1 MIVKSNHGK
10 PKNHL
15 FLLLAM
21 KKSSNQLWKVLGT
34 SFGVAVTLGGT
45 IGTGILRKPGPIAEQ
60 LHSPTL
66 IIFLWLIVAIYAL
79 LGVSCVLELSLSIP
93 KAGAWYGY
101 AERAFGRYIGFL
113 VGLSSWLGTVTAL
126 GFGSYTCSEY
136 LAILFPDLQN
146 YELYC
151 AIGLLLILW
160 FFHQMGVIAAG
171 KSQEWFS
178 GIKALALIG
187 FIFICLSQGEGG
199 IWQSSPTAPTGLP
212 LWSGILTA
220 LLSIFYA
227 FDGWHTAA
235 YFTEENKDPLKS
247 MPKSMYIG
255 VIVVAVIYLL
265 INIGILYTLSWTE
278 LSQSKLAAADA
289 MQKIL
294 GAETGRWVTT
304 FLMLSI
310 LGILNTQVMFAPRV
324 IFSMSRDGLFF
335 AGAGKVNAQGS
346 PTVAT
351 HMTVGLACLF
361 LISSQSISDRLSDI
375 ATFFFVA
382 SYLAGFAS
390 LLRLRNTEPNLNR
403 PYRVWAYPYL
413 PIILVVI
420 SSLFLVGTLVQNF
433 SSIPFVIA
441 FMLISFL
448 IYRFGLVKRV

>member
-1 MIVKSNHGK
+1 
-10 PKNHL
+10 
-15 FLLLAM
+15 
-21 KKSSNQLWKVLGT
+21 
-34 SFGVAVTLGGT
+34 
-45 IGTGILRKPGPIAEQ
+45 
-60 LHSPTL
+60 
-66 IIFLWLIVAIYAL
+66 
-79 LGVSCVLELSLSIP
+79 
-93 KAGAWYGY
+93 
-101 AERAFGRYIGFL
+101 
-113 VGLSSWLGTVTAL
+113 
-126 GFGSYTCSEY
+126 
-136 LAILFPDLQN
+136 
-146 YELYC
+146 
-151 AIGLLLILW
+151 
-160 FFHQMGVIAAG
+160 MGVIAAG

-199 IWQSSPTAPTGLP
+199 TWQSSPIAPTGLP

-265 INIGILYTLSWTE
+265 INIGILYTLSWSE

-335 AGAGKVNAQGS
+335 AGSGKVNAQGS

-382 SYLAGFAS
+382 SYLSGFAS
-390 LLRLRNTEPNLNR
+390 LLRLRKTEPDLNR

-420 SSLFLVGTLVQNF
+420 SSLFLVGTLVQNI

>member
-1 MIVKSNHGK
+1 MANNK
-10 PKNHL
+10 
-15 FLLLAM
+15 
-21 KKSSNQLWKVLGT
+21 LWKVLGT

-45 IGTGILRKPGPIAEQ
+45 VGTGILRKPGPIAEL
-60 LHSPTL
+60 LHNPSL
-66 IIFLWLIVAIYAL
+66 IIGLWLLVAIYAL

-101 AERAFGRYIGFL
+101 AERAFGRYIGFI

-136 LAILFPDLQN
+136 LAILFPRLQGF
-146 YELYC
+146 ELYC
-151 AIGLLLILW
+151 AISLLLILW
-160 FFHQMGVIAAG
+160 FFHQLGVIVAG

-187 FIFICLSQGEGG
+187 FIGICFAQGEGG
-199 IWQSSPTAPTGLP
+199 AWQDSPAAPTGLP

-235 YFTEENKDPLKS
+235 YFTEENKEPQKS
-247 MPKSMYIG
+247 MPKSMFIG
-255 VIVVAVIYLL
+255 VIVVAIIYIL
-265 INIGILYTLSWTE
+265 INIGILHTLSWSE

-294 GAETGRWVTT
+294 GEQTGRWVTT

-335 AGAGKVNAQGS
+335 ASAGKVNAQGS

-390 LLRLRNTEPNLNR
+390 LLRLRKTEPDLNR

-413 PIILVVI
+413 PILLVLI
-420 SSLFLVGTLVQNF
+420 SSLFLLGTLIQNVA
-433 SSIPFVIA
+433 SIPFVIA
-441 FMLISFL
+441 FMVISYI
-448 IYRFGLVKRV
+448 IYRFGLTKRI

>member
-1 MIVKSNHGK
+1 MANNK
-10 PKNHL
+10 
-15 FLLLAM
+15 
-21 KKSSNQLWKVLGT
+21 LWKVLGT

-45 IGTGILRKPGPIAEQ
+45 VGTGILRKPGPIAEL
-60 LHSPTL
+60 LHNPSL
-66 IIFLWLIVAIYAL
+66 IISLWLLVAIYAL

-101 AERAFGRYIGFL
+101 AERAFGRYIGFI

-136 LAILFPDLQN
+136 LAILFPRLQGF
-146 YELYC
+146 ELYC
-151 AIGLLLILW
+151 AISLLLILW
-160 FFHQMGVIAAG
+160 FFHQLGVIVAG

-187 FIFICLSQGEGG
+187 FIGICFAQGEGG
-199 IWQSSPTAPTGLP
+199 AWQDSPAAPTGLP

-235 YFTEENKDPLKS
+235 YFTEENKEPQKS
-247 MPKSMYIG
+247 MPKSMFIG
-255 VIVVAVIYLL
+255 VIVVAVIYIL
-265 INIGILYTLSWTE
+265 INIGILHTLSWSE

-294 GAETGRWVTT
+294 GEQTGRWVTT

-335 AGAGKVNAQGS
+335 ASAGKVNAQGS

-390 LLRLRNTEPNLNR
+390 LLRLRKTEPDLNR

-413 PIILVVI
+413 PILLVLI
-420 SSLFLVGTLVQNF
+420 SSLFLLGTLIQNVA
-433 SSIPFVIA
+433 SIPFVIA
-441 FMLISFL
+441 FMVISYI
-448 IYRFGLVKRV
+448 IYRFGLTKRI

>member
-1 MIVKSNHGK
+1 MK
-10 PKNHL
+10 
-15 FLLLAM
+15 

-45 IGTGILRKPGPIAEQ
+45 VGTGILRKPGPIAEL
-60 LHSPTL
+60 LHNPSL
-66 IIFLWLIVAIYAL
+66 IIGLWLLVAIYAL

-126 GFGSYTCSEY
+126 GFGSYTCGEY
-136 LAILFPDLQN
+136 LAILFPSLQD
-146 YELYC
+146 YVLYC
-151 AIGLLLILW
+151 AISILLLLW
-160 FFHQMGVIAAG
+160 FFHQMGVVLAG
-171 KSQEWFS
+171 KSQEWLS
-178 GIKALALIG
+178 GIKALALMG
-187 FIFICLSQGEGG
+187 FIIICFAHGDGG
-199 IWQSSPTAPTGLP
+199 TWQASPAAPRGLP

-235 YFTEENKDPLKS
+235 YFTEENKDPVKS
-247 MPKSMYIG
+247 MPKSMFIG
-255 VIVVAVIYLL
+255 VIVVATIYIL
-265 INIGILYTLSWTE
+265 INIGILNTLSWAA

-289 MQKIL
+289 MQQIL
-294 GAETGRWVTT
+294 GAQTGRWVTT

-346 PTVAT
+346 PTVST

-361 LISSQSISDRLSDI
+361 LVSSQSISDRLSDI

-390 LLRLRNTEPNLNR
+390 LLRLRKTEPNLAR

-413 PIILVVI
+413 PWLLVLI
-420 SSLFLVGTLVQNF
+420 SSLFLIGTLIQNT
-433 SSIPFVIA
+433 SSIPFVIGFIA
-441 FMLISFL
+441 LSYL
-448 IYRFGLVKRV
+448 IYRFGLTKRV